1 MKRFES
7 REDWGPCEKLCEPS
21 GRGSRR
27 VNLIISKRK
36 RMRSRTGRFVKIGEK
51 WPFFGGFWANL
62 AEIRSFLMIFRK
74 NAYLVFLVRF
84 RILLL
89 VLLSGAGLIAGLASC
104 KKSPPPAPIQLSP
117 LQKLV
122 NTDTS
127 LSLYHRLILQANETA
142 LLNDDTVTLLIPVNA
157 AFRAAG
163 YSADSIDNISATQA
177 NNIVQYDFIPGRVII
192 PLADSGAYIPYNT
205 LLGFPIYGMSDGAH
219 VWFNG
224 VQAVQDT
231 AATGKAIVYL
241 LGALAGTPPADSLA
255 ALLGGDSTLTFLA
268 EAMLVSGLDSTLPA
282 GSYTLLAPINSAWE
296 AAGYDSL
303 GAIDSANPAVLTQ
316 LLEYQFVQGIYFTNT
331 LSMQSSLPTLEGSP
345 VTVTFQNGLFQFSGP
360 GNPVPANLLSGNQ
373 FAGAGLLVYKIDQ
386 VLMP

>member
-1 MKRFES
+1 M
-7 REDWGPCEKLCEPS
+7 
-21 GRGSRR
+21 
-27 VNLIISKRK
+27 IISKRK
-36 RMRSRTGRFVKIGEK
+36 MMRTRIGRFVKMGGK
-51 WPFFGGFWANL
+51 WPFFRVFGTNL
-62 AEIRSFLMIFRK
+62 VENGSFPVIFRK
-74 NAYLVFLVRF
+74 NAGSASLIFL

-89 VLLSGAGLIAGLASC
+89 VLLSGAGLLAGLVSC
-104 KKSPPPAPIQLSP
+104 KKTPPPAPIQLSP

-122 NTDTS
+122 NTDTT

-192 PLADSGAYIPYNT
+192 PLADSGVYIPYNT

-219 VWFNG
+219 IWFNG
-224 VQAVQDT
+224 VQAEQET

-241 LGALAGTPPADSLA
+241 LGALGGTPPADSLG
-255 ALLGGDSTLTFLA
+255 ALLGGDSTLTFME
-268 EAMLVSGLDSTLPA
+268 EAMLVTGLDSTLPA
-282 GSYTLLAPINSAWE
+282 GNYTLLAPINSAWQ

-316 LLEYQFVQGIYFTNT
+316 LLEYQFVKGFYFTNT
-331 LSMQSSLPTLEGSP
+331 LPAQSSLPTLEGSP

-360 GNPVPANLLSGNQ
+360 GNPVPANLLPGNQ
-373 FAGAGLLVYKIDQ
+373 FAGTEVLVYKIDQ